1 MRISSAGRQNAHS
14 PSAGSSH
21 KQSSRSSASASFSGA
36 RSQHP
41 NVPGLRVDAL
51 LAHSAPPAPAVTS
64 FERERATPR
73 PQKARAA
80 AKQADDD
87 VRSTGRPGSA
97 DGRVGGD
104 LGGQAQAYAYPTRR
118 GTKPGAHRT
127 PQLDTAR
134 AGINRATPL
143 RAAPLPFPV
152 EPDAIPP
159 LYVGRNIVPIRPPP
173 ESPARAGSRGRRSER
188 HSICRRQRQRFGPE
202 RDRWTRRQ
210 GRHQS
215 RLRDT
220 RASMGGARLPKKDGS
235 RTEWNRP

>member
-21 KQSSRSSASASFSGA
+21 QQSSRSSASASFSGA

-64 FERERATPR
+64 FERERRHAPAAKGAR
-73 PQKARAA
+73 CSEASGRRRAA
-80 AKQADDD
+80 A
-87 VRSTGRPGSA
+87 GRPGSA
-97 DGRVGGD
+97 DGRVGGN
-104 LGGQAQAYAYPTRR
+104 LGGPAQAYAYPTRR

-127 PQLDTAR
+127 PQLRHRSRWHQPRHAVKSGTASLSCGTRRDTPALRRPEHRPDSATAR
-134 AGINRATPL
+134 KSCSRWKP
-143 RAAPLPFPV
+143 RAAVRTAQHSSTSAPTVWTGTRPL
-152 EPDAIPP
+152 DA
-159 LYVGRNIVPIRPPP
+159 
-173 ESPARAGSRGRRSER
+173 AA
-188 HSICRRQRQRFGPE
+188 
-202 RDRWTRRQ
+202 

-220 RASMGGARLPKKDGS
+220 RASMGGARLPQKDGS
-235 RTEWNRP
+235 RSEWNRP